1 MEIVGLLAFAGAYF
15 LAVASPGP
23 GVAAVIARA
32 LAAGMRGSPAFI
44 AGFVVGDLIWFT
56 CAATGLALIA
66 KSYAPLF
73 LFIKYA
79 GCAYL
84 LYLAWK
90 MWTAPAEAVDAD
102 GPKDDAPLRLFL
114 GSLALTMGNPK
125 VMVFFLA
132 ILPTVVDL
140 ESLTVLGFVELAA
153 LIVVIISAVLMGYA
167 LLAARARRF
176 IRSPKAIQ
184 RVNRVSGTALAAAAV
199 AVATR

>member
-1 MEIVGLLAFAGAYF
+1 MDLVGLLAFAGAYA

-32 LAAGMRGSPAFI
+32 LGAGLRGSPAFI

-56 CAATGLALIA
+56 CAASGLALIA
-66 KSYAPLF
+66 NAYEPLF
-73 LFIKYA
+73 LIIKYA
-79 GCAYL
+79 GAAYL
-84 LYLAWK
+84 LFLAWK
-90 MWTAPAEAVDAD
+90 LWTAPAASPDAAPSGGD
-102 GPKDDAPLRLFL
+102 GDMRLFL
-114 GSLALTMGNPK
+114 GSLALTLGNPK

-140 ESLTVLGFVELAA
+140 RSLTPLGIAELAG
-153 LIVVIISAVLMGYA
+153 LITVIISAVLSGYA

-176 IRSPKAIQ
+176 ITSPGAIR
-184 RVNRVSGTALAAAAV
+184 RVNRASGAALAAAAV